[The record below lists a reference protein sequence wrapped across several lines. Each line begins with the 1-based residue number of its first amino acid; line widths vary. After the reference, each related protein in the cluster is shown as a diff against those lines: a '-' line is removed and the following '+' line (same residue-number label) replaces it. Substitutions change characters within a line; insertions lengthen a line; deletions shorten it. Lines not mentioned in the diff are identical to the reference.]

1 VLEKLEKRGV
11 KVVHLT
17 GRSDTKANIDDAK
30 YPVPLCF
37 GKAGVLLVHIRPL
50 TMGLTGKQYR
60 EQAAMLYQSWLTSF
74 SNTSMSSKIPTG
86 KMKDLVVRDF
96 GNKILEDAANVSI
109 EELLATKRY
118 SVKTKKESE

>member
-1 VLEKLEKRGV
+1 
-11 KVVHLT
+11 
-17 GRSDTKANIDDAK
+17 
-30 YPVPLCF
+30 
-37 GKAGVLLVHIRPL
+37 
-50 TMGLTGKQYR
+50 MGMTGKQYR

-74 SNTSMSSKIPTG
+74 SVTSMSSKIPTG